1 MVTSA
6 LRLSRRGLSGKLSH
20 VIHRDGIMFYV
31 YLLCL
36 TTATLIFIFTLPPAL
51 TPILIPLQDIL
62 YAVLTTR
69 IILNIREAGGQDINM
84 ELHTDTYEPAAVIMP
99 LTFRPGV
106 DDDDDDAIV
115 LSYSRTD
122 SQDANLND
130 IQTS

>member
-1 MVTSA
+1 VQ
-6 LRLSRRGLSGKLSH
+6 RHFLSSLDFDLKLSF
-20 VIHRDGIMFYV
+20 R
-31 YLLCL
+31 
-36 TTATLIFIFTLPPAL
+36 
-51 TPILIPLQDIL
+51 LQDIL

-69 IILNIREAGGQDINM
+69 IILNIREAGGQDIQT

-130 IQTS
+130 IQAS